1 MFFAKG
7 YLFNEILLERGII
20 YSIKKC
26 GYKLV
31 DTPIVVIRLCNI
43 QNGANKKEGVII
55 MMDKLLLE
63 EKKKLIYG
71 FISEKHYRPIK
82 MKEMMSLLQVP
93 RKEKADFHEVIE
105 SLIADG
111 KITIDSKGKVK
122 PISGNIQVGIFCG
135 TQKGYGFVRIEGEKE
150 DIFIPENATK
160 GALHNDKVQV
170 DVNPEKT
177 GKRLEGRI
185 VGILERGTDVI
196 VGTFSKSKN
205 YGFVIADNQKFT
217 KDIFIPK
224 EHCKNAVSGHKVVVK
239 ITSYGGGN
247 QNPEGE
253 IIEILGHINDP
264 GVDILS
270 IVRAYGLPEDFPDGV
285 MHQVET
291 VPDEV
296 PEEAKEGREDIRD
309 MMMVTIDGEDAK
321 DLDDAV
327 SLTKEGDIYKLGVHI
342 ADVSNYVTE
351 GSPLDVEAIKRGTSV
366 YLVDRVIPMLP
377 HALSNGI
384 CSLNAG
390 VDRLALSCF
399 MDIDK
404 NGNVVDHRISETL
417 VNITKRMSYT
427 QVKKIIEDHDE
438 ATIKENEPLVPMFEL
453 MEELADILREKRRK
467 RGSIDFDFPESKIIL
482 DEKGTPLEVKAYER
496 NKATKIIE
504 DFMLVANE
512 TIAEDFFW
520 RESPFVYRTHE
531 EPDPEKI
538 QKLGIFIN
546 NFGYSIKIGPEEIH
560 PKELQK
566 LIKKIEGTQEE
577 TLISRLTLRSMK
589 QAKYTVSCDG
599 HFGLATKYY
608 CHFTS
613 PIRRYPD
620 LQIHRIIKESL
631 KSGLSEKRTNHYN
644 KILPDIA
651 LQSSQLERRADEAE
665 REVEKMKKAEY
676 MKQFIGQTFEG
687 IISSISTWGI
697 YVELPN
703 TVEGMIKVTALTD
716 DYYYYDEENYMMV
729 GEHTKKA
736 YKLGEKIQ
744 VVVSGVDKLTR
755 TVDFELPMPEEEE
768 LDEKEIL
775 ARYTPTAEEVEQ
787 AQKKAEEKFEKLRKA
802 AKEKDQ

>member
-1 MFFAKG
+1 
-7 YLFNEILLERGII
+7 
-20 YSIKKC
+20 
-26 GYKLV
+26 
-31 DTPIVVIRLCNI
+31 
-43 QNGANKKEGVII
+43 
-55 MMDKLLLE
+55 MMDKILLE
-63 EKKKLIYG
+63 EKKKLVYG
-71 FISEKHYRPIK
+71 FISEKAYKPIK
-82 MKEMMSLLQVP
+82 FKEMVSVLQVP
-93 RKEKADFHEVIE
+93 KKDKGDFREVIE

-111 KITIDSKGKVK
+111 KITIDVKGKIK
-122 PISGNIQVGIFCG
+122 PISGNIKIGTFSG
-135 TQKGYGFVRIEGEKE
+135 TQRGYGFVVIEGEQE
-150 DIFIPENATK
+150 DVFIPENATK

-170 DVNPEKT
+170 DVNPVRT

-185 VGILERGTDVI
+185 VGILERGNDTI
-196 VGTFSKSKN
+196 VGTFAKSKN
-205 YGFVIADNQKFT
+205 YGFVVADNQKFS

-224 EHCKNAVSGHKVVVK
+224 EYCKNAVTGHKVVVK
-239 ITSYGGGN
+239 ITKYESADK
-247 QNPEGE
+247 NPEGR
-253 IIEILGHINDP
+253 IVEILGHINDP

-270 IVRAYGLPEDFPDGV
+270 ITKAYGLPEEFPDGV
-285 MHQVET
+285 MHQVEK

-296 PEEAKEGREDIRD
+296 SEEAKEGREDLRD
-309 MMMVTIDGEDAK
+309 WQMVTIDGEDAK

-342 ADVSNYVTE
+342 ADVSHYVTE

-404 NGNVVDHRISETL
+404 KGNVIDHRISET
-417 VNITKRMSYT
+417 VVRVTKRMSYT
-427 QVKKIIEDHDE
+427 QVKKIIEDKDE
-438 ATIKENEPLVPMFEL
+438 ETIEENKELVPMFEL
-453 MEELADILREKRRK
+453 MQELAEILREKRRQ
-467 RGSIDFDFPESKIIL
+467 RGSIDFDFPESKILL
-482 DEKGTPLEVKAYER
+482 DERGKPLEVKPYER
-496 NKATKIIE
+496 NKATRIIE

-546 NFGYSIKIGPEEIH
+546 NFGYSIKIGQEEIH

-566 LIKKIEGTQEE
+566 LIQKIEGTKEE
-577 TLISRLTLRSMK
+577 VLISRLTLRSMK
-589 QAKYTVSCDG
+589 QARYTTSCEG

-631 KSGLSEKRTNHYN
+631 KSGLSEKRTKHYE

-651 LQSSQLERRADEAE
+651 MQSSRLERRADEAE

-676 MKQFIGQTFEG
+676 MQQFIGQTFEG
-687 IISSISTWGI
+687 IISGITTWGM

-703 TVEGMIKVTALTD
+703 TVEGMIKVTSLRD
-716 DYYYYDEENYMMV
+716 DYYYYDEEHYMMV
-729 GEHTKKA
+729 GEHTKKT
-736 YKLGEKIQ
+736 YRLGEKIEI
-744 VVVSGVDKLTR
+744 VVADVDKLTR
-755 TVDFELPMPEEEE
+755 TVDFEIPLEEEE
-768 LDEKEIL
+768 TYDEKEII
-775 ARYTPTAEEVEQ
+775 ARYTPTEEEIAL
-787 AQKKAEEKFEKLRKA
+787 AQKKAEERLKILQDK
-802 AKEKDQ
+802 AKEQDAD

>member
-1 MFFAKG
+1 
-7 YLFNEILLERGII
+7 
-20 YSIKKC
+20 
-26 GYKLV
+26 
-31 DTPIVVIRLCNI
+31 
-43 QNGANKKEGVII
+43 
-55 MMDKLLLE
+55 MMDKILLE
-63 EKKKLIYG
+63 EKKKLVYG
-71 FISEKHYRPIK
+71 FISEKAYKPIK
-82 MKEMMSLLQVP
+82 FKEMVSVLQVP
-93 RKEKADFHEVIE
+93 KKEKADFREVIE

-111 KITIDSKGKVK
+111 KITIDVKGKIK
-122 PISGNIQVGIFCG
+122 PIAGNIKIGTFSG
-135 TQKGYGFVRIEGEKE
+135 TQKGYGFVTIEGEAE

-170 DVNPEKT
+170 DVNPVKT
-177 GKRLEGRI
+177 GRRLEGRI
-185 VGILERGTDVI
+185 VGIIERGTDVV
-196 VGTFSKSKN
+196 VGTFAKSKN
-205 YGFVIADNQKFT
+205 FGFVVADNQKFS

-224 EHCKNAVSGHKVVVK
+224 EYCKNAVTGHKVVVK
-239 ITSYGGGN
+239 ITKYDGADK
-247 QNPEGE
+247 NPEGK
-253 IIEILGHINDP
+253 IVEILGHINDP
-264 GVDILS
+264 GVDIMS
-270 IVRAYGLPEDFPDGV
+270 IIKAYGLPEEFPDGV
-285 MHQVET
+285 MNQVEYI
-291 VPDEV
+291 PDEV
-296 PEEAKEGREDIRD
+296 PEEAKAGREDLRD
-309 MMMVTIDGEDAK
+309 WQMVTIDGEDAK

-404 NGNVVDHRISETL
+404 NGNVVDHRIAETV

-438 ATIKENEPLVPMFEL
+438 ETIKENEPLVPMFEL
-453 MEELADILREKRRK
+453 MQELAEILREKRRK

-482 DEKGTPLEVKAYER
+482 DEKGKPLDVKPYDR
-496 NKATKIIE
+496 NKATRIIE

-546 NFGYSIKIGPEEIH
+546 NFGYSIKMNQEEIH

-566 LIKKIEGTQEE
+566 LIQKIEGTQEE
-577 TLISRLTLRSMK
+577 VLISRLTLRSMK
-589 QAKYTVSCDG
+589 QARYTTSCDG

-631 KSGLSEKRTNHYN
+631 KAGLSEKRTKHYE
-644 KILPDIA
+644 KILPDISI
-651 LQSSQLERRADEAE
+651 QSSHLERRADEAE

-676 MKQFIGQTFEG
+676 MKQFIGETFEG
-687 IISSISTWGI
+687 IISSITTWGM

-703 TVEGMIKVTALTD
+703 TVEGMIKVTSLKD
-716 DYYYYDEENYMMV
+716 DYYYYDEEKYMMV

-736 YKLGEKIQ
+736 YKLGEKIE
-744 VVVSGVDKLTR
+744 VVVAGVDKLTR
-755 TVDFELPMPEEEE
+755 TIDFEIPVEEEE
-768 LDEKEIL
+768 PAYDEQEII
-775 ARYTPTAEEVEQ
+775 ARYTPTEEEIKQ
-787 AQKKAEEKFEKLRKA
+787 AQQKAEEKLEALRRQ
-802 AKEKDQ
+802 AKEEDL

>member
-1 MFFAKG
+1 MF
-7 YLFNEILLERGII
+7 LVRG
-20 YSIKKC
+20 KWK
-26 GYKLV
+26 
-31 DTPIVVIRLCNI
+31 D
-43 QNGANKKEGVII
+43 GVNI
-55 MMDKLLLE
+55 MMDKILLE
-63 EKKKLIYG
+63 EKKKLVYG
-71 FISEKHYRPIK
+71 FISEKAYKPIK
-82 MKEMMSLLQVP
+82 FKEMVSVLQVP
-93 RKEKADFHEVIE
+93 RNEKADFREVIE
-105 SLIADG
+105 ALIAEG
-111 KITIDSKGKVK
+111 KITIDVKGKIK
-122 PISGNIQVGIFCG
+122 PIAGNIKIGTFSG
-135 TQKGYGFVRIEGEKE
+135 TQKGYGFVTIEGEPE

-170 DVNPEKT
+170 DVNPVKT

-185 VGILERGTDVI
+185 VGIVERGTDVV
-196 VGTFSKSKN
+196 VGTFAKSKN
-205 YGFVIADNQKFT
+205 FGFVVADNQKFSR
-217 KDIFIPK
+217 DIFIPK
-224 EHCKNAVSGHKVVVK
+224 EHCKNAVTGHKVVVK
-239 ITSYGGGN
+239 ITKYGGSDK
-247 QNPEGE
+247 NPEGQ

-264 GVDILS
+264 GVDIMS
-270 IVRAYGLPEDFPDGV
+270 IIKAYGLPEEFPDGV
-285 MHQVET
+285 MHQVES

-296 PEEAKEGREDIRD
+296 PEEAKTGREDLREWQ
-309 MMMVTIDGEDAK
+309 MVTIDGEDAK

-327 SLTKEGDIYKLGVHI
+327 SLTKEGEIYKLGVHI
-342 ADVSNYVTE
+342 ADVTNYVTE
-351 GSPLDVEAIKRGTSV
+351 KSPLDVEAIKRGTSV

-404 NGNVVDHRISETL
+404 NGNVVDHRIAETV

-438 ATIKENEPLVPMFEL
+438 ETIKENEPLVPMFEL
-453 MEELADILREKRRK
+453 MQELAEILREKRRK

-482 DEKGTPLEVKAYER
+482 DEKGKPLDVKPYDR
-496 NKATKIIE
+496 NKATRIIE

-546 NFGYSIKIGPEEIH
+546 NFGYSIKMNQEEIH

-566 LIKKIEGTQEE
+566 LIQKIEGTKEE
-577 TLISRLTLRSMK
+577 VLISRLTLRSMK
-589 QAKYTVSCDG
+589 QARYTTSCDG

-631 KSGLSEKRTNHYN
+631 KSGLSEKRTKHYE
-644 KILPDIA
+644 KILPEIA
-651 LQSSQLERRADEAE
+651 LQSSHLERRADEAE

-676 MKQFIGQTFEG
+676 MKQFIGETFEG
-687 IISSISTWGI
+687 IISSITTWGM

-703 TVEGMIKVTALTD
+703 TVEGMIKVTSLRD
-716 DYYYYDEENYMMV
+716 DYYYYDEEKYMMV

-736 YKLGEKIQ
+736 YKLGEKIE
-744 VVVSGVDKLTR
+744 VVVVGVDKLTR
-755 TVDFELPMPEEEE
+755 TIDFELPTEEEE
-768 LDEKEIL
+768 VSYDEQELI
-775 ARYTPTAEEVEQ
+775 ARYTPTEEEIKQ
-787 AQKKAEEKFEKLRKA
+787 AQQKAEEKLEALRKQ
-802 AKEKDQ
+802 AKEEDL